1 MKLVWDESTWDDY
14 VWWQQQDRKVL
25 KRINTLITD
34 IQRNG
39 NEGIGKPE
47 PLKHGFQGYWS
58 RRITDEHRL
67 VYKVIDDEIRIAA
80 CRYHYERLPKPSS
93 LEDLRA
99 PAAGEV
105 ELPLHVA
112 WSGRRVYDLSQEDQ
126 RLVLYAL
133 LLAEAQR
140 EDLERFVHRESLVS
154 MWPRLRRLLGPHA
167 RREWE
172 RQLITPAP
180 R

>member
-1 MKLVWDESTWDDY
+1 MKLVWDESAWDDY

-80 CRYHYERLPKPSS
+80 CRYHYERLPKPYSAV
-93 LEDLRA
+93 RC
-99 PAAGEV
+99 
-105 ELPLHVA
+105 H
-112 WSGRRVYDLSQEDQ
+112 
-126 RLVLYAL
+126 
-133 LLAEAQR
+133 AQL
-140 EDLERFVHRESLVS
+140 DDVS
-154 MWPRLRRLLGPHA
+154 MPA
-167 RREWE
+167 RR
-172 RQLITPAP
+172 PASGTGRMIKCLVIVCTVGCLHTHIQAGSWFSLRTCLP
-180 R
+180 GFPS